1 MFLIIEILKSKKVT
15 IKIEYFSDVL
25 CVWAYGG
32 QIRMDELKGDFSD
45 DIEIEY
51 RFVPIFG
58 AGRQHVLN
66 VWQDT
71 GGLAGFNQHLKE
83 VGKNWSHVSLAD
95 ELWTSVSPESS
106 TSAHLYLKAIQLL
119 AKDGEIENTPQ
130 PHFNNRTLLEEAIWQ
145 FRDAFFRQGKDIARR
160 CVQDEVADNLKLPK
174 KNIHENIDSGLAHAA
189 LHVDDEARHKYKVP
203 GSPTLVLNEGRQL
216 LYGNVGYR
224 IIDANVRELLHN
236 PDHGEASWC

>member
-1 MFLIIEILKSKKVT
+1 MT

-25 CVWAYGG
+25 CIWAYSG
-32 QIRMDELKGDFSD
+32 QIRMDELKRDFAD
-45 DIEIEY
+45 EIEIDY

-58 AGRQHVLN
+58 AGKQHVEK
-66 VWQDT
+66 VWKDE
-71 GGLAGFNQHLKE
+71 GGLSGFNAHLKE
-83 VGKNWSHVSLAD
+83 VAKNWSHVSISP
-95 ELWTSVSPESS
+95 ELWTGVAPESS

-119 AKDGEIENTPQ
+119 ANHGEIVATPQ
-130 PHFNNRTLLEEAIWQ
+130 AEYDGRNCFEQAIWL
-145 FRDAFFRQGKDIARR
+145 FRDIFFREGKDIARR
-160 CVQDEVADNLKLPK
+160 CTQDAVAQKLELPLPR
-174 KNIHENIDSGLAHAA
+174 IHELIDSGKAHAE
-189 LHVDDEARHKYKVP
+189 LHKDEEARLNYKVP

>member
-1 MFLIIEILKSKKVT
+1 MT

-25 CVWAYGG
+25 CIWAYGG
-32 QIRMDELKGDFSD
+32 QIRMDELKQNFVN

-58 AGRQHVLN
+58 AGKQHVEN
-66 VWQDT
+66 VWKDE
-71 GGLAGFNQHLKE
+71 GGLQGFNVHLQK
-83 VGKNWSHVSLAD
+83 VAKKWPHISISSD
-95 ELWTSVSPESS
+95 LWTRVAPESS

-119 AKDGEIENTPQ
+119 AINGEIDNTSLDK
-130 PHFNNRTLLEEAIWQ
+130 FNGRNYFEEAIWL
-145 FRDAFFRQGKDIARR
+145 FRDIFFRKGKDIARR
-160 CVQDEVADNLKLPK
+160 CVQDDIAEKLGLSLQK
-174 KNIHENIDSGLAHAA
+174 IHELIDSGQAYAA
-189 LHVDDEARHKYKVP
+189 LHADDEARYKYKVP
-203 GSPTLVLNEGRQL
+203 GSPTLILNEGRQL